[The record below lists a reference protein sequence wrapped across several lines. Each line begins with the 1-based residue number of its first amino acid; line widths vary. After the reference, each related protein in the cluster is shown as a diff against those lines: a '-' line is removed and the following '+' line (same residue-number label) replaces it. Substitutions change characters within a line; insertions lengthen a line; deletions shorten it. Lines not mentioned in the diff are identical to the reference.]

1 MHADFEALRKPSL
14 AVLCPVGE
22 RAASFTK
29 APLKEKGL
37 LGGTAGMGAQEV
49 SQEMALCAALRTLLL
64 LPTPNQEWLL
74 G

>member
-1 MHADFEALRKPSL
+1 
-14 AVLCPVGE
+14 
-22 RAASFTK
+22 
-29 APLKEKGL
+29 
-37 LGGTAGMGAQEV
+37 MGAQEV